1 MRIFVHFCRIYD
13 KKDNQFTLNLR
24 YIYYRLIQII
34 YCDKLV
40 LIYLKNTIHNLRKKS
55 FIYYFRNKMIIEME
69 TILHGLF

>member
-40 LIYLKNTIHNLRKKS
+40 LIYLKNTIHNLKKKNLS
-55 FIYYFRNKMIIEME
+55 FIIFEIK
-69 TILHGLF
+69 

>member
-1 MRIFVHFCRIYD
+1 MGLKLYDALVRQVIHENFCRIYD

-40 LIYLKNTIHNLRKKS
+40 LIYLKNTIHNLKKKI
-55 FIYYFRNKMIIEME
+55 FH
-69 TILHGLF
+69 LLFSK